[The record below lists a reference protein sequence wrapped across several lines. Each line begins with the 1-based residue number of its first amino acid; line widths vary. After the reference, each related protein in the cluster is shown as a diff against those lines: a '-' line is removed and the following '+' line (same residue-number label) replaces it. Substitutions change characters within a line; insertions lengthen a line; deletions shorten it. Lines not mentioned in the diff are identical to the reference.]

1 MLVEFEDDD
10 LRLLYEDAN
19 FRVPRLGR
27 DIVRSYRKVVGI
39 VVAANDERDLYAMR
53 SLNYEKLKGGS
64 DRPALVA
71 AEPAVETDRQAAAR
85 SRRNAN
91 DHDRDRGLPL
101 TSILGRAG
109 GA

>member
-53 SLNYEKLKGGS
+53 SLNYEKLKGGRTGQHS
-64 DRPALVA
+64 LRLNQQWRLIVRP
-71 AEPAVETDRQAAAR
+71 Q
-85 SRRNAN
+85 
-91 DHDRDRGLPL
+91 RGQDG
-101 TSILGRAG
+101 TQMIMIEIVDYH
-109 GA
+109 